1 MKNYPVLKHNND
13 FIIDH
18 SQFNEYNH
26 SVIFGNDPRKK
37 CAFKHSNEHVLYV
50 QSQIE
55 SIVLSS
61 CIIPMVILDV
71 LKWCE
76 CFFIFMCT

>member
-1 MKNYPVLKHNND
+1 MKNYPVLKHNNG

-26 SVIFGNDPRKK
+26 SVIFGNDPGKK
-37 CAFKHSNEHVLYV
+37 CPFKHFNEHVLYV

-71 LKWCE
+71 LN
-76 CFFIFMCT
+76 